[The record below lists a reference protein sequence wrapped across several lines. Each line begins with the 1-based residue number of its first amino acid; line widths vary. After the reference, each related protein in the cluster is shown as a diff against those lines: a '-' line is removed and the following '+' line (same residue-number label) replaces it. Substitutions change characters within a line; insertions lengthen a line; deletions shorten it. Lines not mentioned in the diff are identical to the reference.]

1 VTTDQLVQVILAL
14 IAGMPVT
21 LAVILTARHQSSR
34 SNIIEDK
41 VDEVHKMANDRLT
54 QSLEATQ
61 RALEEVTTLKL
72 LIKSMQETKE
82 DKP

>member
-1 VTTDQLVQVILAL
+1 MKEALAAE
-14 IAGMPVT
+14 IMEAYQGQGN
-21 LAVILTARHQSSR
+21 AIRNR
-34 SNIIEDK
+34 
-41 VDEVHKMANDRLT
+41 DEVHKMANDRLT